1 MKFLNIENKSLNRFG
16 FPHFCLAVKTR
27 KVLKII
33 DIKFITSEILFLG
46 NC

>member
-16 FPHFCLAVKTR
+16 FPRFYRAAKMR

-33 DIKFITSEILFLG
+33 DIKIIT
-46 NC
+46 